1 MLREPF
7 AHVAP
12 LAPEGN
18 ALSQAESPPTPYTTL
33 SRRALLLA
41 LGGLML
47 TLLLA
52 ALDQTIVGT
61 AMPRVIADLR
71 GFEHYAWVTT
81 AYLLTSTAVVPIVGK
96 LTDLYGR
103 KRFLLWGVAVFLGAS
118 MLCGLAQ
125 DMTQL
130 IVFRGI
136 QGLGGGVLM
145 ATVFAAVSAL
155 FPPRERARYQG
166 LFGAIFGLAS
176 IIGPLIGG
184 YLTDYLSWRWVFYV
198 NLPVGLIALVILWW
212 SFPEVREQRGGR
224 PRIDF
229 AGSFTLVAGVVPL
242 LLALSWGGGEYPWTS
257 PQIVGLLVFSGAM
270 VVLFLLI
277 ETRAP
282 EPIIPLRLFRIN
294 AIAISSFGLAT
305 MAAAMFG
312 TILFI
317 PLFLQGVVGSTA
329 AESGSVLA
337 PMMIAMV
344 VMSTAAGQLIARTGR
359 TKVFGVAGL
368 AISATGFYL
377 LSAMGPDAD
386 YGTVMRNMIIIGIG
400 LGPSM
405 PTFTLAAQN
414 AVPFSELGVVT
425 SVTQFAR
432 SMGGTLGAAAFGSLL
447 ASRFGPALQRALPAD
462 LAASVPPERLAPLAD
477 PQALLSPQ
485 ALAAM
490 RESLTQLVPGNPQAA
505 ALLIEA
511 LRVALATSLR
521 EVFLAGALLATLAVA
536 ITLLMKEV
544 PLRSHVQREASAER
558 QAETAGATGGELAVK

>member
-1 MLREPF
+1 M
-7 AHVAP
+7 V
-12 LAPEGN
+12 
-18 ALSQAESPPTPYTTL
+18 ESTATPYATL
-33 SRRALLLA
+33 SRRALFLA
-41 LGGLML
+41 VGGLML

-61 AMPRVIADLR
+61 AMPRVIAELR

-103 KRFLLWGVAVFLGAS
+103 KRFLLGGVVAFLVAS
-118 MLCGLAQ
+118 ALCGLSQ
-125 DMTQL
+125 DMLQL
-130 IVFRGI
+130 IVFRGV
-136 QGLGGGVLM
+136 QGVGGGVLM
-145 ATVFAAVSAL
+145 ATVFAGVSAL

-176 IIGPLIGG
+176 VIGPLIGG

-198 NLPVGLIALVILWW
+198 NLPVGLIALSVLWMY
-212 SFPEVREQRGGR
+212 FPDLHQRRAQR
-224 PRIDF
+224 PLIDY
-229 AGSFTLVAGVVPL
+229 AGSATLVAGVVPL
-242 LLALSWGGGEYPWTS
+242 LLALSWGGREYAWSS
-257 PQIVGLLVFSGAM
+257 PLILGLLTFAVAM
-270 VVLFLLI
+270 TGLFLFI

-294 AIAISSFGLAT
+294 AIAVSCFGLAV

-312 TILFI
+312 TVLFI

-329 AESGSVLA
+329 AQSGSVLA

-344 VMSTAAGQLIARTGR
+344 TTSTLAGQLIARTGR
-359 TKVFGVAGL
+359 TKPFGILGL
-368 AISATGFYL
+368 AIAAVGFFL
-377 LSAMGPDAD
+377 LSAMGPETD
-386 YGTVMRNMIIIGIG
+386 YLTVVRNMIIIGIG

-432 SMGGTLGAAAFGSLL
+432 SMGGTLGAAAFGGLM
-447 ASRFGPALQRALPAD
+447 ASRFGPALQRALPTD
-462 LAASVPPERLAPLAD
+462 LGAAMSSDRLAQLAD

-490 RESLTQLVPGNPQAA
+490 RESLRQLVPGNAEASA
-505 ALLIEA
+505 ALVTA
-511 LRVALATSLR
+511 LRVALANSLH
-521 EVFLAGALLATLAVA
+521 EVFFAAACLATLAVFF
-536 ITLLMKEV
+536 TLLMKEV
-544 PLRSHVQREASAER
+544 PLRAHNVGREAAAPP
-558 QAETAGATGGELAVK
+558 AETPAAPGAELAARGR

>member
-1 MLREPF
+1 ME
-7 AHVAP
+7 ATA
-12 LAPEGN
+12 A
-18 ALSQAESPPTPYTTL
+18 PYTRL
-33 SRRALLLA
+33 SRRSVLLA
-41 LGGLML
+41 VGGLML

-61 AMPRVIADLR
+61 AMPRIIAELR

-103 KRFLLWGVAVFLGAS
+103 KRFLLGGVVAFLLAS
-118 MLCGLAQ
+118 ALCGLAQ

-130 IVFRGI
+130 IVFRGV

-145 ATVFAAVSAL
+145 ATVFAGVSAL

-166 LFGAIFGLAS
+166 IFGAIFGLAS

-198 NLPVGLIALVILWW
+198 NLPVGFIALMALALF
-212 SFPEVREQRGGR
+212 FPDTRQERTGR

-229 AGSFTLVAGVVPL
+229 AGSATLVAGVAPL
-242 LLALSWGGGEYPWTS
+242 LLALSWGGREFPWTS
-257 PQIVGLLVFSGAM
+257 PEIVGMLGFSVLMIG
-270 VVLFLLI
+270 LFLWI
-277 ETRAP
+277 ESRAP
-282 EPIIPLRLFRIN
+282 EPIIPLRLFRLN
-294 AIAISSFGLAT
+294 AIAVSCFGLAV

-329 AESGSVLA
+329 AQSGSVLA

-344 VMSTAAGQLIARTGR
+344 TTSTLAGQLIARTGR
-359 TKVFGVAGL
+359 TKPFGVAGL
-368 AISATGFYL
+368 AIAALGFFL
-377 LSAMGPDAD
+377 LSTMGPDAD
-386 YGTVMRNMIIIGIG
+386 YLTVMRNMVVIGIG

-432 SMGGTLGAAAFGSLL
+432 SMGGTIGAAGFGSLM
-447 ASRFGPALQRALPAD
+447 ASRFVPYLDRALPAD
-462 LAASVPPERLAPLAD
+462 LSSPDVANRLNQLAD

-485 ALAAM
+485 AMSAM
-490 RESLTQLVPGNPQAA
+490 QTALTQLAPGNPRAA
-505 ALLIEA
+505 DEIINA
-511 LRVALATSLR
+511 LRVALASSLH
-521 EVFLAGALLATLAVA
+521 EVFLAAALLATLAVGV
-536 ITLLMKEV
+536 TLLMNEV
-544 PLRSHVQREASAER
+544 PLRSHRELPAVAH
-558 QAETAGATGGELAVK
+558 QAETAGATGGELAAVE

>member
-1 MLREPF
+1 MTY
-7 AHVAP
+7 
-12 LAPEGN
+12 
-18 ALSQAESPPTPYTTL
+18 PTL
-33 SRRALLLA
+33 DRRSLLLA
-41 LGGLML
+41 IGGLML

-52 ALDQTIVGT
+52 ALDQTIVTT
-61 AMPRVIADLR
+61 AMPRVIAELR

-81 AYLLTSTAVVPIVGK
+81 AYLLTSTAVVPIAGK

-103 KRFLLWGVAVFLGAS
+103 KGFLLWGVTAFLLAS
-118 MLCGLAQ
+118 GLCGLAQ

-130 IVFRGI
+130 IVFRGL

-166 LFGAIFGLAS
+166 IFGATFALAS
-176 IIGPLIGG
+176 VVGPLIGG

-198 NLPVGLIALVILWW
+198 NLPVGFIALIMLW
-212 SFPEVREQRGGR
+212 SFFPDTSQPREGR

-229 AGSFTLVAGVVPL
+229 AGAAALVAGVTPL
-242 LLALSWGGGEYPWTS
+242 LLALSWGGLEYPWAS
-257 PQIVGLLVFSGAM
+257 PQIVGLLVFAAAM
-270 VVLFLLI
+270 AALFLRI
-277 ETRAP
+277 EARAP

-294 AIAISSFGLAT
+294 AIAVSCFGLAV

-317 PLFLQGVVGSTA
+317 PLFLQGVVGRTA
-329 AESGSVLA
+329 TESGSVLA

-368 AISATGFYL
+368 GISAFGFFL
-377 LSAMGPDAD
+377 LSGMGPDAD
-386 YGTVMRNMIIIGIG
+386 YWTVVRNLVIIGIG
-400 LGPSM
+400 IGPSM

-414 AVPFSELGVVT
+414 AVAFSELGVVT
-425 SVTQFAR
+425 AVTQFAR
-432 SMGGTLGAAAFGSLL
+432 SMGGTVGAAAFGGLL
-447 ASRFGPALQRALPAD
+447 VSRFGPSLQRALPPE
-462 LAASVPPERLAPLAD
+462 LSSSVPPQQLAELAD

-485 ALAAM
+485 AMAAM

-505 ALLIEA
+505 AALLEA
-511 LRVALATSLR
+511 LRLALATSLH
-521 EVFLAGALLATLAVA
+521 EVFLAAACLATLAVA
-536 ITLLMKEV
+536 VTLLMKEV
-544 PLRSHVQREASAER
+544 PLRSHTPYDAAAARPAEKS
-558 QAETAGATGGELAVK
+558 GELAVVE

>member
-1 MLREPF
+1 ML
-7 AHVAP
+7 A
-12 LAPEGN
+12 
-18 ALSQAESPPTPYTTL
+18 
-33 SRRALLLA
+33 
-41 LGGLML
+41 
-47 TLLLA
+47 LLLA

-61 AMPRVIADLR
+61 AMPRVIAELR

-103 KRFLLWGVAVFLGAS
+103 KRFLLGGVVSFLVAS
-118 MLCGLAQ
+118 ALCGLSQ

-130 IVFRGI
+130 IVFRGL

-145 ATVFAAVSAL
+145 ATVFAGVSAL

-166 LFGAIFGLAS
+166 LFGATFGLAS
-176 IIGPLIGG
+176 VIGPLIGG

-198 NLPVGLIALVILWW
+198 NIPVGLVALSVLWMY
-212 SFPEVREQRGGR
+212 FPDLHQRREQR
-224 PRIDF
+224 PSIDF
-229 AGSFTLVAGVVPL
+229 AGSATLVAGVAPM
-242 LLALSWGGGEYPWTS
+242 LLALSWGGREYPWGS
-257 PQIVGLLVFSGAM
+257 PQIVGLLAFSAVM
-270 VVLFLLI
+270 IALFLFI

-282 EPIIPLRLFRIN
+282 EPIIPLRLFRVN
-294 AIAISSFGLAT
+294 AIAVSSFGLAV

-329 AESGSVLA
+329 AQSGSVLA

-344 VMSTAAGQLIARTGR
+344 TTSTLAGQLISRTGR
-359 TKVFGVAGL
+359 TKPFGIAGL
-368 AISATGFYL
+368 AIAAVGFFL
-377 LSAMGPDAD
+377 LSAMGPETD
-386 YGTVMRNMIIIGIG
+386 YITVVRNMIIIGIG

-432 SMGGTLGAAAFGSLL
+432 SMGGTLGAAAFGSVLV
-447 ASRFGPALQRALPAD
+447 SRFGPALQRAMPSD
-462 LAASVPPERLAPLAD
+462 LAISSDRLAQLAD

-485 ALAAM
+485 ALGAM
-490 RESLTQLVPGNPQAA
+490 RDALTQLAPGNPQASA
-505 ALLIEA
+505 ALVNA
-511 LRVALATSLR
+511 LRVALASSLH
-521 EVFLAGALLATLAVA
+521 EVFLAGAFLATLAVA
-536 ITLLMKEV
+536 VTLLMKEV
-544 PLRSHVQREASAER
+544 PLRSQNVVREPAARPSEP
-558 QAETAGATGGELAVK
+558 AGAAGGELTVERAAQGR

>member
-1 MLREPF
+1 MSRIE
-7 AHVAP
+7 AV
-12 LAPEGN
+12 
-18 ALSQAESPPTPYTTL
+18 SPATYATL
-33 SRRALLLA
+33 NRRALFLA
-41 LGGLML
+41 VGGLML
-47 TLLLA
+47 ALLLA

-61 AMPRVIADLR
+61 AMPRVIAELR

-103 KRFLLWGVAVFLGAS
+103 KRFLLGGVVSFLVAS
-118 MLCGLAQ
+118 ALCGLSQ

-130 IVFRGI
+130 IVFRGL

-145 ATVFAAVSAL
+145 ATVFAGVSAL

-166 LFGAIFGLAS
+166 LFGATFGLAS
-176 IIGPLIGG
+176 VIGPLIGG

-198 NLPVGLIALVILWW
+198 NIPVGLVALSVLWMY
-212 SFPEVREQRGGR
+212 FPDLHQRREQR
-224 PRIDF
+224 PSIDF
-229 AGSFTLVAGVVPL
+229 AGSATLVAGVAPM
-242 LLALSWGGGEYPWTS
+242 LLALSWGGREYPWGS
-257 PQIVGLLVFSGAM
+257 PQIVGLLAFSAVM
-270 VVLFLLI
+270 IALFLFI

-282 EPIIPLRLFRIN
+282 EPIIPLRLFRVN
-294 AIAISSFGLAT
+294 AIAVSSFGLAV

-329 AESGSVLA
+329 AQSGSVLA

-344 VMSTAAGQLIARTGR
+344 TTSTLAGQLISRTGR
-359 TKVFGVAGL
+359 TKPFGIAGL
-368 AISATGFYL
+368 AIAAVGFFL
-377 LSAMGPDAD
+377 LSAMGPETD
-386 YGTVMRNMIIIGIG
+386 YITVVRNMIIIGIG

-432 SMGGTLGAAAFGSLL
+432 SMGGTLGAAAFGSVLV
-447 ASRFGPALQRALPAD
+447 SRFGPALQRAMPSD
-462 LAASVPPERLAPLAD
+462 LAISSDRLAQLAD

-485 ALAAM
+485 ALGAM
-490 RESLTQLVPGNPQAA
+490 RDALAQLAPGNPQASA
-505 ALLIEA
+505 ALVNA
-511 LRVALATSLR
+511 LRVALASSLH
-521 EVFLAGALLATLAVA
+521 EVFLAGAFLATLAVA
-536 ITLLMKEV
+536 VTLLMKEV
-544 PLRSHVQREASAER
+544 PLRSQNVVREPAARPSEP
-558 QAETAGATGGELAVK
+558 AGAAGGELTVERAAQGR